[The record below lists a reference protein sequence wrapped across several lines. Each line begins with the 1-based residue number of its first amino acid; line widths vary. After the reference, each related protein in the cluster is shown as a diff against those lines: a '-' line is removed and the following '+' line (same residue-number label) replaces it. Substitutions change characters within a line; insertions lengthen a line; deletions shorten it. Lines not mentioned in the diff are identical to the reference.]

1 MAAKVR
7 IIYYNTEETFRA
19 VLEGQ
24 SDESE
29 LEVSDSSD
37 TESDQLSSLQTT
49 VILTQ
54 LLRYHTIGR
63 QQTRLSLLLKFQL
76 SLEEVLVEVEIVA
89 KLGDEGSQLGRG
101 RYRSGCTYC
110 QEWKL
115 LADNSTKW
123 RSTSHAYAR
132 HNVTSRSNIL
142 LTATLSRKPLNFSS
156 PQLIG

>member
-7 IIYYNTEETFRA
+7 IIYYNKEETYRA

-63 QQTRLSLLLKFQL
+63 QQTRLSLLLKFQM
-76 SLEEVLVEVEIVA
+76 SLEEVLVEVEIAA
-89 KLGDEGSQLGRG
+89 KLGDEGSQLG
-101 RYRSGCTYC
+101 
-110 QEWKL
+110 L
-115 LADNSTKW
+115 LAGERKISL
-123 RSTSHAYAR
+123 RMY
-132 HNVTSRSNIL
+132 L
-142 LTATLSRKPLNFSS
+142 LPRMETFGG
-156 PQLIG
+156 QLHEMEVDVACICKT

>member
-37 TESDQLSSLQTT
+37 IESDQLSSLQTT

-63 QQTRLSLLLKFQL
+63 QQTRLSLLLKFQ
-76 SLEEVLVEVEIVA
+76 
-89 KLGDEGSQLGRG
+89 
-101 RYRSGCTYC
+101 
-110 QEWKL
+110 
-115 LADNSTKW
+115 
-123 RSTSHAYAR
+123 
-132 HNVTSRSNIL
+132 
-142 LTATLSRKPLNFSS
+142 SS
-156 PQLIG
+156 